1 MNLGETG
8 IQRVAGDV
16 KEKGCVSVLP
26 MCSCHSLT
34 FILKERKKLTWTIS
48 SFPGGTDSKETTCDA
63 GDPGFNPWV
72 GKVPWRR
79 EWQPTPVFLPGEFP
93 GLRRLAGDSP
103 WGCKLSDRIEQLT
116 SFHYW
121 VNIGSPFSN
130 YHSWIWC
137 VKCIFVSWIIIQYCK
152 LFIINMFINC
162 LSKKWSHIIINFK

>member
-1 MNLGETG
+1 MFRFKNEVLSGWG
-8 IQRVAGDV
+8 RDV
-16 KEKGCVSVLP
+16 Q
-26 MCSCHSLT
+26 
-34 FILKERKKLTWTIS
+34 KLTYKVYLLNFMKKNFIS
-48 SFPGGTDSKETTCDA
+48 EYGGTSGIEPAANARDTRHVQSWA
-63 GDPGFNPWV
+63 

-116 SFHYW
+116 SFHYR